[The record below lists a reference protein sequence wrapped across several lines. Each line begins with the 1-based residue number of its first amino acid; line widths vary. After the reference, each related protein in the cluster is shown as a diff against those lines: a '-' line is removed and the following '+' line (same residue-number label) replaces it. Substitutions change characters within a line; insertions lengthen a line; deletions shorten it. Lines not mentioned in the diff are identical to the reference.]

1 MNKTLKY
8 GLISIGAI
16 LVAFLALVALV
27 AATFNPNDYKPLI
40 VKLVQEKKQ
49 RTLMLEG
56 DIKLTF
62 FPRIGADLGKL
73 SLSDHGSDKE
83 FAAIDSARVSLELL
97 PLLKQ
102 QLVVDRIRIDGIRA
116 RLVRYPDGTT
126 SIDDLLKKEEEESEQ
141 FKFDI
146 EGVSVTRDALAFDD
160 QMGKRKLDISGLEFE
175 SGRLANKQPGK
186 VDLKFTLR
194 GDNPKIDAQVEL
206 ASGLL
211 FDTEAKA
218 VTLDKLAFSLAGKY
232 GADGLDMRL
241 TSPKFELEPE
251 RFAGQIDLTAKLVQ
265 AKGNLD
271 LVLSVPALTGKG
283 SAVRADNFTLEVSGK
298 QGDNTVK
305 SRIASPLS
313 ANLDTRQYSL
323 DKLAASLNLSGPA
336 MPKALDITLG
346 GSARFDL
353 AKEDAHLDLT
363 GKLDDSQLR
372 AKLGFSHFD
381 APAYV
386 FDIGIDRLD
395 VDRYLPPP
403 AKPERKQPE
412 KPLDFGFLK
421 KLNANGQLS
430 IGTLKVANI
439 KSSNIKLNVKA
450 GDGNLNVAPISANLY
465 QGTLNGAISLHGS
478 GTPRVALKQN
488 LAGVNVGPLLKDAAD
503 VDMLEGRGNVAL
515 DVNAQ
520 GATVS
525 AMKKALQGSAALN
538 LHDGALKGV
547 NIAGAIRSAK
557 AKFGSPQGETTQAAN
572 AGEKTDFSELKASF
586 QINRGV
592 AHNEDLSAK
601 SPLLR
606 LTGNGDVNI
615 GESSMNYLA
624 KATVVASLEGQ
635 GGKELSALKGMTV
648 PVRITGPFTGL
659 KYSLDF
665 NAMASEAV
673 KQKVEQKV
681 EQKKEEIKSRLG
693 EELKGGL
700 KGLFK

>member
-8 GLISIGAI
+8 GLISVGAI
-16 LVAFLALVALV
+16 LAAFLALVALV
-27 AATFNPNDYKPLI
+27 AATFDPNDYKPLI

-49 RTLMLEG
+49 RTLKLEG

-73 SLSDHGSDKE
+73 ALSEHGSDKE
-83 FAAIDSARVSLELL
+83 FAAVDSARVSLELL
-97 PLLKQ
+97 PLLKK
-102 QLVVDRIRIDGIRA
+102 QLVVDRIRIDGIRT

-126 SIDDLLKKEEEESEQ
+126 SIDDLLTKEEESEQ

-146 EGVSVTRDALAFDD
+146 EGVSVTRAALAFDD
-160 QMGKRKLDISGLEFE
+160 RMGKRKLDISGLEFE

-218 VTLDKLAFSLAGKY
+218 VTLEKLTFSLAGKY

-251 RFAGQIDLTAKLVQ
+251 RFAGQIDLTAKLMQ

-298 QGDNTVK
+298 QGDNTFK

-313 ANLDTRQYSL
+313 ANLETRQYSL

-346 GSARFDL
+346 GSARLDL

-381 APAYV
+381 APAYA

-395 VDRYLPPP
+395 VDRYLPP
-403 AKPERKQPE
+403 AKPEAKQPE

-421 KLNANGQLS
+421 NLNANGQLS

-465 QGTLNGAISLHGS
+465 QGTLNGAISLHGV

-503 VDMLEGRGNVAL
+503 VDMLEGRGSVAL

-525 AMKKALQGSAALN
+525 AMKKSLQGSAALN

-572 AGEKTDFSELKASF
+572 AAEKTDFSELKASF

-648 PVRITGPFTGL
+648 PVRITGPLAGL

-673 KQKVEQKV
+673 KQKV

>member
-8 GLISIGAI
+8 GLISIGVI

-40 VKLVQEKKQ
+40 VKMVQEKKQ
-49 RTLMLEG
+49 RTLTLEG

-73 SLSDHGSDKE
+73 ALSEHNSDKE
-83 FAAIDSARVSLELL
+83 FAAVDSARVSLELL
-97 PLLKQ
+97 PLLKK

-126 SIDDLLKKEEEESEQ
+126 SIDDLLTKEEESEQ

-146 EGVSVTRDALAFDD
+146 EGVSVTRAALVFDD
-160 QMGKRKLDISGLEFE
+160 RMGKRKLDISGLEFE

-218 VTLDKLAFSLAGKY
+218 VTLEKLAFSLAGKY

-251 RFAGQIDLTAKLVQ
+251 RFAGQIDLTAKLAQ

-305 SRIASPLS
+305 SRIASLLS

-323 DKLAASLNLSGPA
+323 DKLAASFNLSGPA
-336 MPKALDITLG
+336 MPKALDITLSG
-346 GSARFDL
+346 TARLDL

-381 APAYV
+381 APAYA

-395 VDRYLPPP
+395 VDRYLPP
-403 AKPERKQPE
+403 AKAEAKQPE

-465 QGTLNGAISLHGS
+465 QGTLNGAISLHGI

-503 VDMLEGRGNVAL
+503 VDMLEGRGSVAL
-515 DVNAQ
+515 AVNAQ

-557 AKFGSPQGETTQAAN
+557 AKFGSLQGETTQAAN
-572 AGEKTDFSELKASF
+572 AAEKTDFSELKASF

-648 PVRITGPFTGL
+648 PVRITGPFAGL

-673 KQKVEQKV
+673 KQKV

>member
-8 GLISIGAI
+8 GLLSIGAI
-16 LVAFLALVALV
+16 LVAFLALIALV

-40 VKLVQEKKQ
+40 IKLVQEKKQ
-49 RTLMLEG
+49 RTLKLEG

-73 SLSDHGSDKE
+73 ALSDHGSDKE
-83 FAAIDSARVSLELL
+83 FAAIASARVSLALL
-97 PLLKQ
+97 PLLKK

-116 RLVRYPDGTT
+116 RLVRYPDGSTN
-126 SIDDLLKKEEEESEQ
+126 IDDLLKKEEESEQ

-146 EGVSVTRDALAFDD
+146 EGVSVTRAGLSLDD
-160 QMGKRKLDISGLEFE
+160 QMAGRKLDISGMEFE
-175 SGRLANKQPGK
+175 SGRLANNQPGK
-186 VDLKFTLR
+186 VDLKFTLQ
-194 GDNPKIDAQVEL
+194 GENPKIDAQVAL

-218 VTLDKLAFSLAGKY
+218 ITLDALTVSLAGKR
-232 GADGLDMRL
+232 GADGVDIRL
-241 TSPKFELEPE
+241 TSPKFELGPE
-251 RFAGQIDLTAKLVQ
+251 RIAGKLDLTAKLMQ
-265 AKGNLD
+265 PKGSLY

-283 SAVRADNFTLEVSGK
+283 SAFRADTFTLDVNGQ
-298 QGDNTVK
+298 QGDNTIK
-305 SRIASPLS
+305 SRIASPFS
-313 ANLDTRQYSL
+313 ANLDTRQFSL
-323 DKLAASLNLSGPA
+323 DKLVASFSLSGPA
-336 MPKALDITLG
+336 MPKAMMVNMG
-346 GSARFDL
+346 GAARLDL
-353 AKEDAHLDLT
+353 AKQDAHLNLS
-363 GKLDDSQLR
+363 GKLDDSQLKAR
-372 AKLGFSHFD
+372 LGVSHFD
-381 APAYV
+381 APAYD
-386 FDIGIDRLD
+386 FDIAIEQLD
-395 VDRYLPPP
+395 VDRYFPPG
-403 AKPERKQPE
+403 KPEDKVKQPE
-412 KPLDFGFLK
+412 KPLDFSFLK
-421 KLNANGQLS
+421 NLNASGQLS
-430 IGTLKVANI
+430 IGVLKVANI

-450 GDGNLNVAPISANLY
+450 DGGNLNVGPISANLY
-465 QGTLNGAISLHGS
+465 QGTLNGAISLHGA

-488 LAGVNVGPLLKDAAD
+488 LAGVSVGPMLKDAAN
-503 VDMLEGRGNVAL
+503 VDMLEGHGSVAL

-525 AMKKALQGSAALN
+525 AMKKALQGSAAIN

-557 AKFGSPQGETTQAAN
+557 AKFGSLQGESTQAAN
-572 AGEKTDFSELKASF
+572 AADRTDFSEMKASF
-586 QINRGV
+586 QINNGV

-606 LTGNGDVNI
+606 LAGNGDVNI

-624 KATVVASLEGQ
+624 RATVVASLEGQ

-648 PVRITGPFTGL
+648 PVRITGPFSGL

-665 NAMASEAV
+665 NAIASEAA
-673 KQKVEQKV
+673 KQKV

>member
-1 MNKTLKY
+1 MNKILKY
-8 GLISIGAI
+8 ALFGIGGLVLLLAI
-16 LVAFLALVALV
+16 IVAVV
-27 AATFNPNDYKPLI
+27 AATFNPNDYKPLV

-49 RTLMLEG
+49 RTLRLEG

-73 SLSDHGSDKE
+73 ALSEHGSDQE
-83 FAAIDSARVSLELL
+83 FAAVESVRVSLAVL
-97 PLLKQ
+97 PLLKK

-116 RLVRYPDGTT
+116 RLVRYPDGST
-126 SIDDLLKKEEEESEQ
+126 SIDDLLKKEAESEQ

-146 EGVSVTRDALAFDD
+146 EGVSVTRATLAFDD
-160 QMGKRKLDISGLEFE
+160 QMGGRKLDISGMEFE
-175 SGRLANKQPGK
+175 SGRLAKNQPGK
-186 VDLKFTLR
+186 VDLKFALQ
-194 GDNPKIDAQVEL
+194 GENPKINAQVAL

-218 VTLDKLAFSLAGKY
+218 ITLDDLKVSLAGKY
-232 GADGLDMRL
+232 GADGLDVRL
-241 TSPKFELEPE
+241 TSPKFELGPD
-251 RFAGQIDLTAKLVQ
+251 RVAGKLDLTVKLTQ
-265 AKGNLD
+265 PKGNLD

-283 SAVRADNFTLEVSGK
+283 GAVRADSFTLDVNGQ
-298 QGDNTVK
+298 QGDNTFK
-305 SRIASPLS
+305 SRIASPFS
-313 ANLDTRQYSL
+313 ANLDTRQFSL
-323 DKLAASLNLSGPA
+323 DKLVASFNLSGPA
-336 MPKALDITLG
+336 MPRALSMNLG
-346 GSARFDL
+346 GAARLDL
-353 AKEDAHLDLT
+353 AKQDAHLDLS
-363 GKLDDSQLR
+363 GKIDDSPLK
-372 AKLGFSHFD
+372 AKLGISHFD
-381 APAYV
+381 APAYD
-386 FDIGIDRLD
+386 FDIAIDRLD
-395 VDRYLPPP
+395 VDRYLTP
-403 AKPERKQPE
+403 AKPEAKQPE

-421 KLNANGQLS
+421 NLNASGQLS
-430 IGTLKVANI
+430 IGALKVANI

-450 GDGNLNVAPISANLY
+450 GGGNLNVAPISANFY
-465 QGTLNGAISLHGS
+465 QGTLNGAISLHGA

-488 LAGVNVGPLLKDAAD
+488 LAGVSVGPLLKDAAN
-503 VDMLEGRGNVAL
+503 VDMLEGHGSVAL

-520 GATVS
+520 GATVG

-557 AKFGSPQGETTQAAN
+557 AKFGSLQGETTQAAN
-572 AGEKTDFSELKASF
+572 AADKTDFSELKASF
-586 QINRGV
+586 QINNGV

-606 LTGNGDVNI
+606 LAGNGDVNI

-659 KYSLDF
+659 KFTLDF

-673 KQKVEQKV
+673 KQKV